1 MKNLKNQLNFITVMK
16 KLMMSTNI
24 TQVHS
29 KQMEEYLNLFAKS
42 SSILLNLILLFTC
55 LTLSHY

>member
-42 SSILLNLILLFTC
+42 SSILFK
-55 LTLSHY
+55 